1 MATGISPSSSRVQVH
16 PLQSRSIDDTFDE
29 FQAEVAKETKAIQQ
43 VKTMLSNSKSCSSV
57 TEDDSLESLLVPDAQ
72 GRLQFGD
79 PKKRHKR
86 TIQAL
91 VTVSSLTEAI
101 RKLEERTR
109 DLSPSRTTEEIHEAL
124 CTVED
129 GSEILRHQLLSVTCP
144 AISEELKQA
153 REMLDALDQV
163 TSKYFFDPGEGK
175 NTPTIIAYCL
185 ALVSRVFKRTAQ
197 RGASLILKL
206 VKMFGFSIA
215 ILGGQGLN
223 SDQEATLAGIPES
236 IETLERKFNLDVD
249 CVLYAVCP
257 RCSYTHSPSYPN
269 DTSHPVYP
277 STCSERK
284 APSEEPCGAS
294 LLAHGKPLKI
304 FEYYPFFDW
313 FGKFLALPGIE
324 EYGDRFC
331 DTVSNHETIPVD
343 KKDQTDGRFFHEFR
357 AHDGSLFMKN
367 RGAEGRWFFI
377 FNADF
382 FNVEGNRIHGKTSST
397 GMMAM
402 SCLNLPL
409 EIRNDHAYLY
419 MPGII

>member
-1 MATGISPSSSRVQVH
+1 MTSYEDLLAGLKDEPLQSIHRFNLLQTTSLDARTQSSLQKYQNLSRTDESDYSLRVMATGISPSSSRVQVH

-129 GSEILRHQLLSVTCP
+129 GSEILRHQLLSVTRP

-163 TSKYFFDPGEGK
+163 TSTWRLEYPDSSPVKINNRKYFFDPGEGK

-185 ALVSRVFKRTAQ
+185 ALVSRVFERTAQ
-197 RGASLILKL
+197 RGASLILND
-206 VKMFGFSIA
+206 A
-215 ILGGQGLN
+215 RRN
-223 SDQEATLAGIPES
+223 S
-236 IETLERKFNLDVD
+236 
-249 CVLYAVCP
+249 
-257 RCSYTHSPSYPN
+257 
-269 DTSHPVYP
+269 
-277 STCSERK
+277 
-284 APSEEPCGAS
+284 
-294 LLAHGKPLKI
+294 
-304 FEYYPFFDW
+304 
-313 FGKFLALPGIE
+313 
-324 EYGDRFC
+324 
-331 DTVSNHETIPVD
+331 
-343 KKDQTDGRFFHEFR
+343 
-357 AHDGSLFMKN
+357 
-367 RGAEGRWFFI
+367 
-377 FNADF
+377 
-382 FNVEGNRIHGKTSST
+382 
-397 GMMAM
+397 
-402 SCLNLPL
+402 
-409 EIRNDHAYLY
+409 
-419 MPGII
+419 